1 MLKMRRVW
9 RRTSSSQAEPS
20 PWRHCWTSWASCSN
34 VSSASKPATVT
45 SLPQKLH
52 GANFGLQL
60 WNANCSRKVPCSSGP
75 GDRPRVGASYS
86 GLARDTSLA
95 FLRRESPPHWRF
107 VAAETA
113 FQVVEITEKY
123 G

>member
-1 MLKMRRVW
+1 MLKIRRVW

-60 WNANCSRKVPCSSGP
+60 WNANCSRKVPCCSGP

-86 GLARDTSLA
+86 EPPLDTSTLTYA
-95 FLRRESPPHWRF
+95 DDSTLTKVRGALFRTSREALLSH
-107 VAAETA
+107 
-113 FQVVEITEKY
+113 
-123 G
+123 

>member
-1 MLKMRRVW
+1 MLKIRRVW
-9 RRTSSSQAEPS
+9 RRTSSSQAVPA

-60 WNANCSRKVPCSSGP
+60 WNANCCQKVPCSSGP
-75 GDRPRVGASYS
+75 GDRPRVRASYS
-86 GLARDTSLA
+86 GLALDTSKLTLEEGTSSRLQGGPCA
-95 FLRRESPPHWRF
+95 AIRRDLNCPLEWC
-107 VAAETA
+107 
-113 FQVVEITEKY
+113 
-123 G
+123 